1 VHQPQVS
8 VSVRQGK
15 NGVNVIDLA
24 GQVTA
29 AAEAPLSDA
38 YEKASAEARAVI
50 LNFSQ
55 LEYMNSSGI
64 GLIVTLLIR
73 ANRQGKRLCAVGLSD
88 HYKEI
93 FLLTRLS
100 EAIKLFDTEQAALA
114 AN

>member
-1 VHQPQVS
+1 MHQPKVS
-8 VSVRQGK
+8 VSVRKGK

-38 YEKASAEARAVI
+38 YSQASAEARAVI

-55 LEYMNSSGI
+55 LEFMNSSGI

-73 ANRQGKRLCAVGLSD
+73 ANRQGQQLCAIGLSN

-114 AN
+114 AI

>member
-8 VSVRQGK
+8 VSVRKGK

-38 YEKASAEARAVI
+38 YEQASAGARAVI

-64 GLIVTLLIR
+64 GLVVTLLIR